1 MAISTDPSV
10 YVAGI
15 TTYTIV
21 ETSDSTFQVSYQVGV
36 GVTHTRTIN
45 RSGDP
50 IEDEARLD
58 AHLLGVNN
66 KVFVGAI
73 STTPPTVSPE
83 EE

>member
-1 MAISTDPSV
+1 MSISTDPSV

-15 TTYTIV
+15 TTYTIL
-21 ETSDSTFQVSYQVGV
+21 ETNDGTFEVSYQVGV
-36 GVTHTRTIN
+36 GVTHIRTIN

-66 KVFVGAI
+66 KVSVGAI
-73 STTPPTVSPE
+73 STTPPTDLPAE
-83 EE
+83 E

>member
-21 ETSDSTFQVSYQVGV
+21 TTTDKTFEVSYQVGV
-36 GVTHTRTIN
+36 GVTHIRTIN

-66 KVFVGAI
+66 KVHVGAI
-73 STTPPTVSPE
+73 STTPPADS
-83 EE
+83 

>member
-21 ETSDSTFQVSYQVGV
+21 ETSDNKFEVSYQVGV
-36 GVTHTRTIN
+36 GVTHIRTIN